1 MTYPMEISMKWL
13 FLLPL
18 SLLTAGSVTIAETP
32 PPEQAAESVDALP
45 ENVVARINGTDI
57 PFEWFLHEFRSSFF
71 RYQQSDDVRQAVLQP
86 FMTRMLLAAKAREM
100 NIDQRP
106 EIQEEINRRITGM
119 RAYMEYQLAMTE
131 IGILN
136 SALIQELGIN
146 TSPDSVT
153 DKEIADFFDA
163 QIKNKPGAPD
173 SVEQIPAANLQ
184 NIIKQIAQTRVEQE
198 VMTMLAG
205 WTNEMTI
212 IVNDRAVENVPMP
225 EMKGQAPQGLER
237 LPGPVMR

>member
-1 MTYPMEISMKWL
+1 MEITMKWI
-13 FLLPL
+13 FLLPFL
-18 SLLTAGSVTIAETP
+18 ILPAWSSTNAEAP
-32 PPEQAAESVDALP
+32 QSEQAAEDIETLP

-57 PFEWFLHEFRSSFF
+57 PYEWFLHEFRSTFF
-71 RYQQSDDVRQAVLQP
+71 RHQTSEDVRQAVFQP

-100 NIDQRP
+100 SIDQRP

-146 TSPDSVT
+146 TSADSVT
-153 DKEIADFFDA
+153 DEEVAAFFDA
-163 QIKNKPGAPD
+163 NIKNKPGAPD

-184 NIIKQIAQTRVEQE
+184 NIMKQIAQIRVEQE
-198 VMTMLAG
+198 VMTMMTG
-205 WTNEMTI
+205 WTNDMTI
-212 IVNDRAVENVPMP
+212 IVNDDAVENVPMP
-225 EMKGQAPQGLER
+225 EMKGPAPQGTER
-237 LPGPVMR
+237 SPGPVMH